1 MRAAACL
8 LRETARALERG
19 SGRAPVATVM
29 CSVGGKAAVRGWV
42 VSAQKCVCAGGV
54 GNTEK
59 YSGVNSV
66 SLCFSNCT

>member
-29 CSVGGKAAVRGWV
+29 CSVGGKAAEGLGGICAEVRLRRR
-42 VSAQKCVCAGGV
+42 GG
-54 GNTEK
+54 K
-59 YSGVNSV
+59 Y
-66 SLCFSNCT
+66 